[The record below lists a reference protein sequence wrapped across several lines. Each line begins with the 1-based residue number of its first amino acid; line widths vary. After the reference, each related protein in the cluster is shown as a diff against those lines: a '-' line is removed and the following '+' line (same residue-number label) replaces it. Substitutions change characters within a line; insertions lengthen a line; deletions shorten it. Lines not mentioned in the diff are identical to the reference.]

1 MYCPQV
7 FCFSSL
13 SVLIIEED
21 WVYFAKYTFLSNS
34 MDFHNEILS
43 MHTDYKILL
52 FYQITFNKN
61 KS

>member
-1 MYCPQV
+1 
-7 FCFSSL
+7 
-13 SVLIIEED
+13 
-21 WVYFAKYTFLSNS
+21 